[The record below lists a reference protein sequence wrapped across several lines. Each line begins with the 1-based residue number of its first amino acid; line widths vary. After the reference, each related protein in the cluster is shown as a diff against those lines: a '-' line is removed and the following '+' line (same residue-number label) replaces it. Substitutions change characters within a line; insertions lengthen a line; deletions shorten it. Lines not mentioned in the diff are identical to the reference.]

1 MRPGMV
7 PTAEQRAQ
15 QGLPPPPPP
24 PGLVHMGD
32 AAMPRAGPPAAM
44 MAPMYNA
51 LPGPMM
57 PLHPFMP
64 PGGWPHLPAADP
76 HMYHPYPMQPQQMH
90 RFTRP
95 YTARDYER
103 AEQMQQQ
110 MMQQMMMQQMMPQM
124 HMQMPPHIPGPPP
137 SQAAEIPPLMQAS
150 MRPPAAAA
158 VEPPMQASM
167 RPPAA
172 AAVEP
177 PPFHTLL
184 DPSALLD
191 HLILQALELPAAP
204 SADGA
209 KLRAECTHPH
219 LGIELSQAELSFKP
233 AVPGEVQ
240 TIELAVTNTSSVAV
254 LLKACRFIGP
264 LPVHDAAA
272 PPFRCERLGG
282 DGGVGALLPPRSE
295 HTLTITA
302 TAPDER
308 GLVRQWLFV
317 QVEAMEASERA
328 VTVHHFVLGAT
339 IVLYTIHPD
348 TRTLLSAEAAP
359 FFPHELRA
367 LWRSQALF
375 GSSAPHAFGHV
386 RRPKLMRAQIAD
398 TEDTDVAIW
407 AGGPLATLAPK
418 TGGRK
423 SPLESLPG
431 LPPRDLDEQ
440 NPLAAQIWSQLSAE
454 HQLKSEEVDCAL
466 KSLLARAAI
475 ASTSTAAPVTAP
487 MKFYSVHSMQARLQS
502 VGREAVD
509 ALGLLLAR
517 LSLARLHTRRLAT
530 LLRLEARRMAQ
541 DYERMDVFSVEV
553 RTRLDRG
560 KTWDEKV
567 TFTVEVPGLQEQH
580 PPVQQGDELR
590 FRLADFPCYE
600 LGLRVANVAQRTML
614 VLQPSLTRQQIE
626 NEGEKLLAAIALH
639 KISPSLL
646 PASFDRAK
654 ARSAL
659 QSLNRS
665 PASRLDRSGEQTLC
679 HLRFCL
685 NTTMTAFMELTMRR
699 LFEHIGVFHTLAN
712 QTLQL
717 TRLLP
722 PSHSG
727 LSLPFQGAQLQ
738 ISLGE
743 LALQLPCRMLGLL
756 HAASPC
762 LVALGPL
769 AVDVDP
775 SILNYALAPE
785 LEEAE
790 VGEFGTI
797 TPEVIEARLR
807 RAWPSG
813 ASGVSVSPKPSET
826 ELQLAAIWASS
837 EVLIWPR
844 PAGVKSPPSGP
855 PYSWNESWRRIPELY
870 LLAACEHAILV
881 LTRVART
888 WRSRRGMPAY
898 AASRAT
904 RLQPQLN
911 AEQWQAVTDVLDGS
925 HLGVPYLVFGP
936 PGTGKTMVVLEMV
949 VQTLVHHPRPRLL
962 VTAPSNAAADVLA
975 IRLHE
980 KLPFLHMRRLAA
992 QCNPRCVLPS
1002 AWRGREWYDERECI
1016 DLVCTLAQITLLGTT
1031 GQLYVLETT
1040 AGSGASAGLEA
1051 RAEPD
1056 GVGHLVMK
1064 LRSELEPSHKL
1075 IADTRF
1081 QMLELLERSGCSP
1094 AQCDACMQVFGSWR
1108 EHSAQLSAA
1117 NQLMVQRAGRARE
1130 GSWWESVCL
1139 QESREGSWCIELV
1152 CDLYAR
1158 LEVALGRPPDADE
1171 LSHAAGDAM
1180 DPDAIDPGAEDATD
1194 KQEAAKAETETEAL
1208 EYLQEATTSAALRKA
1223 LLAAVHYREVPAIA
1237 EAMQAARQRVQEMTV
1252 TDNSHDVAAA
1262 EGDDAVASSVGLQH
1276 ADAVAILRA
1285 QRHRSLEGTRA
1296 LTQRMLSRWRELPSP
1311 PTMLRL
1317 NSMQRTLDSVPS
1329 TLLQYCQQDLEVGN
1343 FSVPPLEKLLEF
1355 DVIVATC
1362 GATHLLYEA
1371 GLPFVSE
1378 SPKVLETA
1386 LVEKHHTPR
1395 VVETD
1400 ADREHSHDE
1409 VQALETA
1416 LEPPS
1421 APHKEEGRYLER
1433 KNERMRVFAGT
1444 LKALAGLLAE
1454 AQQAPTQGFG
1464 SGTSSKATDEAAKV
1478 KWLDV
1483 DWLDKCKGAV
1493 LVGHFTHV
1501 LVDEASQALES
1512 EEMLPLAFAGVGCAA
1527 VLCGDHKQLGPVVRS
1542 PFGREHG
1549 LGVSLLER
1557 LMRLPVYQQA
1567 GTAPAPAPPAPTSA
1581 AAPSAAASSSAP
1593 AQLVAPR
1600 TRCMTKLV
1608 RNYRSAGALLQLPSE
1623 LSYDGELVECA
1634 DKSVTGSMGAWT
1646 QLVTEH
1652 FPLLFYGC
1660 TSAHS
1665 LYKVD
1670 ASSAH
1675 PSSSYRNVTE
1685 AEKLVDL
1692 IESLLAQEMNVAHTG
1707 AERPREC
1714 TREEGEE
1721 VEAAEKAE
1729 RPSMPADLVAAASKD
1744 AQAPAQS
1751 RTAAS
1756 ATVAGGVPRR
1766 RITTNDIGVVT
1777 PFRAQVLHVRNLLRR
1792 RGYGAVRVGT
1802 VDDYQGQEELIIIIS
1817 TVVGSANTRS
1827 IGTLA
1832 HGLMA
1837 SPQRF
1842 NVAITRAKALLV
1854 IVADP
1859 NALWEDTHWRK
1870 LLQYAVDNR
1879 AYRGCAHPL
1888 LPTGADDNAVD
1899 AIASLISQAARRTLL
1914 GGGHARAMF
1923 PGLDS
1928 SLGAGDYDDVEEEQG
1943 WKMY

>member
-1 MRPGMV
+1 MTSLM
-7 PTAEQRAQ
+7 TSDDLSDD
-15 QGLPPPPPP
+15 LP
-24 PGLVHMGD
+24 H
-32 AAMPRAGPPAAM
+32 
-44 MAPMYNA
+44 
-51 LPGPMM
+51 
-57 PLHPFMP
+57 
-64 PGGWPHLPAADP
+64 
-76 HMYHPYPMQPQQMH
+76 
-90 RFTRP
+90 
-95 YTARDYER
+95 
-103 AEQMQQQ
+103 
-110 MMQQMMMQQMMPQM
+110 
-124 HMQMPPHIPGPPP
+124 
-137 SQAAEIPPLMQAS
+137 
-150 MRPPAAAA
+150 
-158 VEPPMQASM
+158 
-167 RPPAA
+167 
-172 AAVEP
+172 
-177 PPFHTLL
+177 
-184 DPSALLD
+184 
-191 HLILQALELPAAP
+191 
-204 SADGA
+204 
-209 KLRAECTHPH
+209 
-219 LGIELSQAELSFKP
+219 
-233 AVPGEVQ
+233 
-240 TIELAVTNTSSVAV
+240 
-254 LLKACRFIGP
+254 
-264 LPVHDAAA
+264 
-272 PPFRCERLGG
+272 
-282 DGGVGALLPPRSE
+282 
-295 HTLTITA
+295 
-302 TAPDER
+302 
-308 GLVRQWLFV
+308 
-317 QVEAMEASERA
+317 QV
-328 VTVHHFVLGAT
+328 
-339 IVLYTIHPD
+339 
-348 TRTLLSAEAAP
+348 
-359 FFPHELRA
+359 
-367 LWRSQALF
+367 
-375 GSSAPHAFGHV
+375 
-386 RRPKLMRAQIAD
+386 
-398 TEDTDVAIW
+398 
-407 AGGPLATLAPK
+407 
-418 TGGRK
+418 
-423 SPLESLPG
+423 
-431 LPPRDLDEQ
+431 
-440 NPLAAQIWSQLSAE
+440 
-454 HQLKSEEVDCAL
+454 
-466 KSLLARAAI
+466 
-475 ASTSTAAPVTAP
+475 
-487 MKFYSVHSMQARLQS
+487 
-502 VGREAVD
+502 
-509 ALGLLLAR
+509 
-517 LSLARLHTRRLAT
+517 
-530 LLRLEARRMAQ
+530 
-541 DYERMDVFSVEV
+541 
-553 RTRLDRG
+553 
-560 KTWDEKV
+560 
-567 TFTVEVPGLQEQH
+567 
-580 PPVQQGDELR
+580 
-590 FRLADFPCYE
+590 
-600 LGLRVANVAQRTML
+600 QRTML
-614 VLQPSLTRQQIE
+614 VLQPSLNLSHASAHHDASPLSPQVQRTMLVLQPSLNHQQIE
-626 NEGEKLLAAIALH
+626 DEGEKLLTAIALH
-639 KISPSLL
+639 KIDPSIL

-665 PASRLDRSGEQTLC
+665 QLDRSGEQTLC

-685 NTTMTAFMELTMRR
+685 NTTMTAFMQLTMRR

-722 PSHSG
+722 PSHAV
-727 LSLPFQGAQLQ
+727 LSLPLQGTQRR
-738 ISLGE
+738 ISLNE

-769 AVDVDP
+769 AVDVDA
-775 SILNYALAPE
+775 SMLNLDLNPE

-790 VGEFGTI
+790 VLPGPVGRVARRHGEHLHASARHPDEVGEAGTI

-813 ASGVSVSPKPSET
+813 ASGVCASPKPSET
-826 ELQLAAIWASS
+826 ELRLAAIWASS

-844 PAGVKSPPSGP
+844 PAGVGSSSSGP

-898 AASRAT
+898 AATRAT

-992 QCNPRCVLPS
+992 QCNPRCVPPFKWS
-1002 AWRGREWYDERECI
+1002 EREWYDERDCI

-1031 GQLYVLETT
+1031 GQLYVLETQ
-1040 AGSGASAGLEA
+1040 AGSGASVGLEA
-1051 RAEPD
+1051 QAEPG
-1056 GVGHLVMK
+1056 GVVHLVMK
-1064 LRSELEPSHKL
+1064 LRSEIEPSHKL

-1117 NQLMVQRAGRARE
+1117 NKLVVQRAGRIPCRE
-1130 GSWWESVCL
+1130 GSCY
-1139 QESREGSWCIELV
+1139 IELV

-1158 LEVALGRPPDADE
+1158 LEVALGRPHDADE
-1171 LSHAAGDAM
+1171 LLSHAAGDDMDSDAM
-1180 DPDAIDPGAEDATD
+1180 DPGAEDATH
-1194 KQEAAKAETETEAL
+1194 KQEAAEAETEAL
-1208 EYLQEATTSAALRKA
+1208 KYLKEATTPAVLRKA
-1223 LLAAVHYREVPAIA
+1223 LLAAIYFREVPAIA
-1237 EAMQAARQRVQEMTV
+1237 EAMQVARQRLKEM
-1252 TDNSHDVAAA
+1252 S
-1262 EGDDAVASSVGLQH
+1262 
-1276 ADAVAILRA
+1276 
-1285 QRHRSLEGTRA
+1285 A
-1296 LTQRMLSRWRELPSP
+1296 LSRRMLSRWRELPSP

-1343 FSVPPLEKLLEF
+1343 FSVPPLEKLLEL

-1386 LVEKHHTPR
+1386 LVDKQHTPR

-1400 ADREHSHDE
+1400 VGRERSHDE
-1409 VQALETA
+1409 HFPLLETD
-1416 LEPPS
+1416 
-1421 APHKEEGRYLER
+1421 LER
-1433 KNERMRVFAGT
+1433 QNERIRVFAGT
-1444 LKALAGLLAE
+1444 MKALAGLLAE
-1454 AQQAPTQGFG
+1454 AQQVPTQGFG
-1464 SGTSSKATDEAAKV
+1464 SGTSSTATDEAAKV

-1483 DWLDKCKGAV
+1483 DWLGKCKGAM

-1542 PFGREHG
+1542 PFGRGHG

-1557 LMRLPVYQQA
+1557 LMQLPVYQQA
-1567 GTAPAPAPPAPTSA
+1567 GTAPASASGPPAPPSA

-1593 AQLVAPR
+1593 AKLAVPR

-1707 AERPREC
+1707 AERPHEW
-1714 TREEGEE
+1714 TSEEGEE
-1721 VEAAEKAE
+1721 VEAAEEKAE
-1729 RPSMPADLVAAASKD
+1729 GSSVAAELVAAASKD
-1744 AQAPAQS
+1744 AQAYLQS
-1751 RTAAS
+1751 ATAAS
-1756 ATVAGGVPRR
+1756 ATVAGAPRR

-1827 IGTLA
+1827 IGTMA

-1870 LLQYAVDNR
+1870 LLQYAVENR

-1914 GGGHARAMF
+1914 GGGHARTMF

-1928 SLGAGDYDDVEEEQG
+1928 SFGAGDYDDVEEEQG